1 MADNKNVNL
10 SQDEAQTYLH
20 LGIIAANAGYGASIH
35 ATRCR
40 VANGDRDPSNDL
52 GAWFA
57 QQFSDEELKELY
69 RFRNSLLHGMVTVQ
83 SDGTVDI
90 WDKLNGHQTYTP
102 NQISRY
108 ASRFY
113 GLRLENLAP
122 FPISVQHLC
131 KCGVVF
137 STPDDSERL
146 LEHLRDCP
154 AKGGQSSA

>member
-69 RFRNSLLHGMVTVQ
+69 RFRNSLLHGVVIVQ
-83 SDGTVDI
+83 SNGAVDLFDKQDG
-90 WDKLNGHQTYTP
+90 QRTYTS
-102 NQISRY
+102 NQIRQY

-113 GLRLENLAP
+113 SLRLENRTTVSVRPYLADIP
-122 FPISVQHLC
+122 QP
-131 KCGVVF
+131 
-137 STPDDSERL
+137 
-146 LEHLRDCP
+146 
-154 AKGGQSSA
+154 

>member
-69 RFRNSLLHGMVTVQ
+69 RFRNSLLHGVVIVQ
-83 SDGTVDI
+83 SNGAVDLFDKQDG
-90 WDKLNGHQTYTP
+90 QRTYTS
-102 NQISRY
+102 NQIRQY

-113 GLRLENLAP
+113 SLRMENRTTVSVRPYLADIP
-122 FPISVQHLC
+122 QP
-131 KCGVVF
+131 
-137 STPDDSERL
+137 
-146 LEHLRDCP
+146 
-154 AKGGQSSA
+154 